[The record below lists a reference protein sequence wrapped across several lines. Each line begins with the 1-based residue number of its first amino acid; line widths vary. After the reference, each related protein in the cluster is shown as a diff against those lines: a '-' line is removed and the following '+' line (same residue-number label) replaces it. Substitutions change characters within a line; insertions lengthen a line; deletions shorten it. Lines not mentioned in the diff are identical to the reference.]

1 MGSEVMGF
9 FWFLFDVLYGVMD
22 LGLLWFK
29 DWKGGKEVLRKVFL
43 DMFVL
48 VGYEEILD
56 FDMEEKFSFFL
67 RKEFIIKLEG
77 ELLEWEWQRIEQF
90 WGFVFKFFGM
100 SLFMIL
106 VKYIFLVWDGRR
118 LEFKFDK
125 SKLFQLKNDMGLECG
140 YKVLVKE
147 VKKFNFW
154 FIFKFKID
162 LLEEKLDVIFQ
173 NFFLKFRFQVRLKL
187 IFFFKIELFQGE
199 D

>member
-77 ELLEWEWQRIEQF
+77 ELLEWEW
-90 WGFVFKFFGM
+90 
-100 SLFMIL
+100 
-106 VKYIFLVWDGRR
+106 
-118 LEFKFDK
+118 
-125 SKLFQLKNDMGLECG
+125 
-140 YKVLVKE
+140 
-147 VKKFNFW
+147 
-154 FIFKFKID
+154 
-162 LLEEKLDVIFQ
+162 
-173 NFFLKFRFQVRLKL
+173 
-187 IFFFKIELFQGE
+187 
-199 D
+199 